1 MVKLSV
7 KSPWRCPRI
16 LLSTN

>member
-7 KSPWRCPRI
+7 KSPWMCPRI